1 MKIDEWKEA
10 EMLTAQ
16 DVAAILGI
24 PVSRGYTIIRDMN
37 KELKA
42 KGKLILR
49 GRINRTYFEQKVLP

>member
-10 EMLTAQ
+10 EMLTAA
-16 DVAAILGI
+16 DVASILNV
-24 PVSRGYTIIRDMN
+24 PVSRGYTIIRAMN
-37 KELKA
+37 AELKS